1 MSTNNQRTLHDV
13 LGRELTVG
21 QPVAFFHRN
30 RKHMQVGRVLSTSRV
45 NVTIIWTNGH
55 HENRRRIR
63 STDVAIVDE
72 DAYVFNLLR
81 TGVG

>member
-1 MSTNNQRTLHDV
+1 
-13 LGRELTVG
+13 
-21 QPVAFFHRN
+21 
-30 RKHMQVGRVLSTSRV
+30 VLSTSRV